1 MVEVSKQEIEK
12 LAKISSIAL
21 SESEVGEFQSD
32 LTEILNDISQLKNV
46 DVAGVEP
53 TYQVINLTNVWREDE
68 VQESPVAREELLALA
83 PESKDGAIKVPKV
96 L

>member
-21 SESEVGEFQSD
+21 GESEVSKFQGD
-32 LTEILNDISQLKNV
+32 LTNILNYVGQLKKV

-53 TYQVINLTNVWREDE
+53 TYQVVNLTNVWREDE
-68 VQESPVAREELLALA
+68 VTESPVTREELLALA
-83 PESKDGAIKVPKV
+83 PENKGGAIKVPKV